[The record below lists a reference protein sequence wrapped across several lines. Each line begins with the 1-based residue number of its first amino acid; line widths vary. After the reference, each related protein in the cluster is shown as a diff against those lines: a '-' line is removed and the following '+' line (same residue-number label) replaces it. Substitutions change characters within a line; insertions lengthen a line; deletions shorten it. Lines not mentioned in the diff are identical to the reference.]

1 MWIRAWRVAS
11 WKRSYRQGRQD
22 ECVSLSQL
30 LRGFAE
36 VHSRRPISGCTA
48 VYWRWTGRGD
58 DARMPTQPWRA
69 WAWRRGVVERKKEA
83 WALKAVMAGSGF
95 GAWLGGLGPRTTHMQ
110 RRWVPAWTGRLLL
123 TAASCIQLRARPDVS
138 MQARPASTQLGTDSP
153 TCRSRSTCRTWR
165 PWLAVGRNSLE
176 INSLPRKLTRTTR
189 VEHRISTSHRME
201 PWRKEWILD
210 DGGALSSTMTWP

>member
-11 WKRSYRQGRQD
+11 WERSYRQGRQD

-36 VHSRRPISGCTA
+36 VHSRRPSSGCTA
-48 VYWRWTGRGD
+48 VYWRWAGRGD

-69 WAWRRGVVERKKEA
+69 WAWRRGVVEKKKEA
-83 WALKAVMAGSGF
+83 WALEAVMAGSGF

-165 PWLAVGRNSLE
+165 PLGEPVASSVAFPGRAGSGDQLLASEASPNDTGRAPHQHKSSDGTME
-176 INSLPRKLTRTTR
+176 KR
-189 VEHRISTSHRME
+189 VDS
-201 PWRKEWILD
+201 
-210 DGGALSSTMTWP
+210 